1 MSQPKAN
8 GLLTLEAE
16 RPPLR
21 MDEGG
26 VIRVGSTRISLDLIV
41 EQYENGATP
50 EDLVRDYGTLNLADV
65 HAAIAYYLMHREQV
79 QEYLKRRAKE
89 AKALR
94 AEIEAKHPPVTRE
107 ELLARRAAME
117 KDRAS
122 TGQ

>member
-1 MSQPKAN
+1 
-8 GLLTLEAE
+8 
-16 RPPLR
+16 